1 MRTRVP
7 TCANAKAATR
17 GRKSLRGGSIKRT
30 EVLCPAC
37 PRQNCYSSRRR
48 AAAMPAAAT
57 VAPATLMAATLN
69 AALSPVAAR
78 VEVVA
83 FEAVTDTLAA
93 AGFTFTAE
101 PVCVEVW
108 VVAPVVPVEPSPPGC
123 GLGVGAGSGAGVA
136 PPSNT
141 ICATLAILSASRSAL
156 KTPSPGSPIV
166 CPKNQNIQIGCPAP
180 WDGHPAFGSHA
191 PRR

>member
-57 VAPATLMAATLN
+57 VAPAMPMAATVN

-78 VEVVA
+78 AEVVV
-83 FEAVTDTLAA
+83 FEAVTDALAA
-93 AGFTFTAE
+93 ASFTFTAE
-101 PVCVEVW
+101 PVCAEARLG
-108 VVAPVVPVEPSPPGC
+108 APVVPVEPSPPGC
-123 GLGVGAGSGAGVA
+123 GLGVGAGSGVGIA
-136 PPSNT
+136 PPSNA

-156 KTPSPGSPIV
+156 RTPSPGSPIV
-166 CPKNQNIQIGCPAP
+166 CPQKSAYSNRLPSAMGRAP
-180 WDGHPAFGSHA
+180 SFW
-191 PRR
+191 